1 MPLRITVIYRET
13 ENVLDFDADQLLIG
27 RLSGPGESGLDLS
40 ADACVSRQHATI
52 QINTGICWL
61 TDLGSRYGTQ
71 VNGRE
76 IREQGEWRLWPED
89 TVVMGETTLH
99 VAYVPGPKPVRPTPK
114 AEPAA
119 RAHAPAPLP
128 APVVPAAPARAIS
141 PARTPVPAAGSPPTL
156 APMPEPAL
164 EPESVI
170 PAAPAPDLVLAL
182 SPVAAPLPNLRIV
195 KAIDTKR
202 TLPSGQD
209 REGSAVE
216 RRLAMLLDLPMQ
228 FSARAGTS
236 ELLQII
242 MDRVI
247 AVIPSARRGALLLQ
261 DPKQDVLLLKAYVS
275 GAEPAVSETLARR
288 ALSEKSGFIWRAGD
302 AGDASRSMRE
312 FQMATGMY
320 APIQWQDHAFGV
332 ICVDSPNL
340 ADAFSEDDLEFLIAV
355 GQYLGMALAEQKYL
369 AELRREGKLVDRLL
383 ANFSPRVRAVLV
395 EQARLGKLR
404 PGGVKSEVTVLFCDI
419 CGFTQHAAQAD
430 AHDVVDMLNQYFQ
443 PLVDVVFRHDGTVD
457 KFVGDAVL
465 AVFGSPEP
473 DPQQHQKAVRA
484 AVAMQEAV
492 RATSELRAARNEVGC
507 QVRIAVHCGEV
518 FHGFVGGTERLEFTV
533 IGDAVNRVCR
543 FCEAAGEGEILI
555 SQDVFQRV
563 FSFVKADK
571 TVIKTKEGEFPA
583 FRVSGLR
590 A

>member
-13 ENVLDFDADQLLIG
+13 EAVLDFDADQLLIG
-27 RLSGPGESGLDLS
+27 RLSGPAEAGLDLS
-40 ADACVSRQHATI
+40 ADPCVSRQHATI

-99 VAYVPGPKPVRPTPK
+99 VTYVPGPKPVRPAPK
-114 AEPAA
+114 AEPLP
-119 RAHAPAPLP
+119 RAPAPAPAP
-128 APVVPAAPARAIS
+128 APVMPAVPVRAIS
-141 PARTPVPAAGSPPTL
+141 HPRAPVPAPVSPPTL
-156 APMPEPAL
+156 APMSEPAPVL
-164 EPESVI
+164 
-170 PAAPAPDLVLAL
+170 PAVPALDPVLAPAP
-182 SPVAAPLPNLRIV
+182 VAEPPPNLRIV
-195 KAIDTKR
+195 KAIDTNR
-202 TLPSGQD
+202 TLVSGQD
-209 REGSAVE
+209 RQGSAVE

-228 FSARAGTS
+228 FSARAGTN

-247 AVIPSARRGALLLQ
+247 AVISSARRGALLLQ

-288 ALSEKSGFIWRAGD
+288 ALSEKTGFIWRAGQ
-302 AGDASRSMRE
+302 AGDTSRSMRE

-340 ADAFSEDDLEFLIAV
+340 ADTFGEDDLEFLIAV

-419 CGFTQHAAQAD
+419 CGFTQHATQAD

-518 FHGFVGGTERLEFTV
+518 FHGFVGGTDRLEFTV

-563 FSFVKADK
+563 FSSVRADR
-571 TVIKTKEGEFPA
+571 TSVKTKEGEFPA
-583 FRVSGLR
+583 FRISGLR